1 MVRMQYLARAAP
13 QVKYLRTWLAGKTFP
28 NETRPML
35 LPFALFLASLA
46 PFSTHAQEP
55 VYRCGNSYSATP
67 CKGGKRV
74 EDRTSVAPSSSVG
87 AGHRLVYLCK
97 SHGGGLFWSS
107 HSCQQQNA
115 FLERSETV
123 PEQMEWQQQV
133 AQAQAQW
140 ERAQALTRAPARAPA
155 TVTASRTEAGNPL
168 CAQLE
173 QRVKMLD
180 SMGRAGSQ
188 YYDLDWVRRERKKA
202 RDQQARLKC

>member
-1 MVRMQYLARAAP
+1 M
-13 QVKYLRTWLAGKTFP
+13 F
-28 NETRPML
+28 
-35 LPFALFLASLA
+35 LPLALFLASLA

-55 VYRCGNSYSATP
+55 IYRCGNSYSSTP
-67 CKGGKRV
+67 CKGAKVV
-74 EDRTSVAPSSSVG
+74 EDRTSIASSDT
-87 AGHRLVYLCK
+87 AGPGQRLIYLCK
-97 SHGGGLFWSS
+97 SHGGGLFWSA
-107 HSCQQQNA
+107 HTCQQQNA

-123 PEQMEWQQQV
+123 PEQMEWKQQV

-140 ERAQALTRAPARAPA
+140 EQAQALTRAPARAPA
-155 TVTASRTEAGNPL
+155 AVTASRTDAANPL

-188 YYDLDWVRRERKKA
+188 YYDLDWVRRERKAA

>member
-1 MVRMQYLARAAP
+1 MFLPLA
-13 QVKYLRTWLAGKTFP
+13 
-28 NETRPML
+28 L
-35 LPFALFLASLA
+35 LLASLA

-55 VYRCGNSYSATP
+55 IYRCGNSYSSTP
-67 CKGGKRV
+67 CKGAKVV
-74 EDRTSVAPSSSVG
+74 EDRTSIASSDTAG
-87 AGHRLVYLCK
+87 PGHRLVYLCK

-123 PEQMEWQQQV
+123 PEQMEWKQQV

-140 ERAQALTRAPARAPA
+140 ERAQALTRAPARAAAAVP
-155 TVTASRTEAGNPL
+155 ASRAGAANVL

-188 YYDLDWVRRERKKA
+188 YYDLDWVRRERKAA

>member
-35 LPFALFLASLA
+35 LPLALFLASLA

-74 EDRTSVAPSSSVG
+74 EDRTSIAPSSSAG
-87 AGHRLVYLCK
+87 PGHRLVYLCK

-123 PEQMEWQQQV
+123 PEQLEWKQQV

-140 ERAQALTRAPARAPA
+140 ERAQALTRAPRAPA
-155 TVTASRTEAGNPL
+155 ALTASRTEAGNPL

-188 YYDLDWVRRERKKA
+188 YYDLDWVRRERKAA

>member
-1 MVRMQYLARAAP
+1 MFLTLV
-13 QVKYLRTWLAGKTFP
+13 
-28 NETRPML
+28 
-35 LPFALFLASLA
+35 LFLASLA

-67 CKGGKRV
+67 CKGGRLV
-74 EDRTSVAPSSSVG
+74 EDKTSIAPSSN
-87 AGHRLVYLCK
+87 AGPGQRLIYLCK

-107 HSCQQQNA
+107 HPCQQQQA
-115 FLERSETV
+115 FLERTEAV
-123 PEQMEWQQQV
+123 PAPMRWEQQV

-140 ERAQALTRAPARAPA
+140 DNARALTRPAPHRPGLAAAHAPNA
-155 TVTASRTEAGNPL
+155 KNPL

-173 QRVKMLD
+173 HRVQTLD

-188 YYDLDWVRRERKKA
+188 YYDLDWVRRERKAA

>member
-1 MVRMQYLARAAP
+1 
-13 QVKYLRTWLAGKTFP
+13 
-28 NETRPML
+28 ML
-35 LPFALFLASLA
+35 LTFVLFLASLA
-46 PFSTHAQEP
+46 PLSTYAQEP

-67 CKGGKRV
+67 CKGGKV
-74 EDRTSVAPSSSVG
+74 LEDKTSIAPSSN
-87 AGHRLVYLCK
+87 AGPGQRLVYLCK

-107 HSCQQQNA
+107 HACQQQQA
-115 FLERSETV
+115 FLERTEAV
-123 PEQMEWQQQV
+123 PAQMRWEQQV

-140 ERAQALTRAPARAPA
+140 ENAQALTRPAPRSASPVAASAPHS
-155 TVTASRTEAGNPL
+155 ASPPQ

-188 YYDLDWVRRERKKA
+188 YYDLDWVRRERKLA

>member
-1 MVRMQYLARAAP
+1 
-13 QVKYLRTWLAGKTFP
+13 
-28 NETRPML
+28 ML
-35 LPFALFLASLA
+35 LTFVLFLASLV
-46 PFSTHAQEP
+46 PLSTYAQEP

-67 CKGGKRV
+67 CKGGKLV
-74 EDRTSVAPSSSVG
+74 EDRTSIASSSN
-87 AGHRLVYLCK
+87 AGPGQRLVYLCK

-123 PEQMEWQQQV
+123 PDQMEWKQQV

-140 ERAQALTRAPARAPA
+140 ERAQALTRPAPRSASALAAGAPTPSKTNA
-155 TVTASRTEAGNPL
+155 AQ

-173 QRVKMLD
+173 ERVKMLD

-188 YYDLDWVRRERKKA
+188 YYDLDWVRRERKVA

>member
-1 MVRMQYLARAAP
+1 MFLAFA
-13 QVKYLRTWLAGKTFP
+13 LLLAGLT
-28 NETRPML
+28 
-35 LPFALFLASLA
+35 

-55 VYRCGNSYSATP
+55 IYRCGNSYSSTP
-67 CKGGKRV
+67 CKGAKVV
-74 EDRTSVAPSSSVG
+74 EDRTSIASSDT
-87 AGHRLVYLCK
+87 AGPGQRLIYLCK

-107 HSCQQQNA
+107 HSCQQQQA
-115 FLERSETV
+115 FVERTETV
-123 PEQMEWQQQV
+123 PAQMRWEQQV

-140 ERAQALTRAPARAPA
+140 ENAQALTRQPPRQPSAPSSDPVAPASAA
-155 TVTASRTEAGNPL
+155 E

-188 YYDLDWVRRERKKA
+188 YYDLDWVRRERKAA

>member
-1 MVRMQYLARAAP
+1 MFLPLA
-13 QVKYLRTWLAGKTFP
+13 
-28 NETRPML
+28 L
-35 LPFALFLASLA
+35 LLASLA

-55 VYRCGNSYSATP
+55 IYRCGNSYSATP
-67 CKGGKRV
+67 CQGGRRV
-74 EDRTSVAPSSSVG
+74 EDTTSVAPSSSAG
-87 AGHRLVYLCK
+87 PGHRLVYLCK

-123 PEQMEWQQQV
+123 PEQMEWKQQV

-140 ERAQALTRAPARAPA
+140 ERAQALTRAPARAAAAAP
-155 TVTASRTEAGNPL
+155 ASRAGAANVL

-188 YYDLDWVRRERKKA
+188 YYDLDWVRRERKAA